1 MSGVRVE
8 GRVPKPTQVRS
19 TFEAE
24 ARKALRH
31 AATRVALPI
40 AREEAPGGLGEALT
54 STVRAM
60 DGGYRA
66 VIQASPRKPYK
77 GAATGAKVVRWVTH
91 GTGLYRVG
99 PGAKHPITSR
109 RGVLGS
115 MVLPGGRRVR
125 VVRGQ
130 KPNPFLSRAQERSR
144 GPVEQA
150 LRESARDAGRALRRL

>member
-8 GRVPKPTQVRS
+8 GSLPKPHRVVS
-19 TFEAE
+19 TFDAE
-24 ARKALRH
+24 ARKALRE

-40 AREEAPGGLGEALT
+40 ARQEAPGGLGEALT

-60 DGGYRA
+60 PGGYRA

-77 GAATGAKVVRWVTH
+77 GAASGAKVVRWVTH
-91 GTGLYRVG
+91 GTGLERVG
-99 PGAKHPITSR
+99 PGPKRRITSR

-125 VVRGQ
+125 TVRGQ
-130 KPNPFLSRAQERSR
+130 KPNPFLARAEQRAR
-144 GPVEQA
+144 GAVETS
-150 LRESARDAGRALRRL
+150 LRHGAREAGQALRRL